1 MWTCGPWTLAD
12 QGIQWGWEAGRGF
25 QGHTWLPP
33 SGFSQG
39 SRSQHEGSKQGTR
52 APPPPPGWGPGR
64 GAGSTWRAVACVPP
78 GDRRGWEAK
87 CKMETLGHAWR
98 QPALSP
104 SSLTRACL
112 PAGAP
117 VSTAAETSAARTSP
131 RPGHRPRSPAER
143 GPVRVVLLC
152 FLTFLFAQ

>member
-1 MWTCGPWTLAD
+1 
-12 QGIQWGWEAGRGF
+12 
-25 QGHTWLPP
+25 
-33 SGFSQG
+33 
-39 SRSQHEGSKQGTR
+39 
-52 APPPPPGWGPGR
+52 
-64 GAGSTWRAVACVPP
+64 
-78 GDRRGWEAK
+78 
-87 CKMETLGHAWR
+87 METLGHAWR